1 MMYEVNQNCND
12 IMVVR
17 QEDHQLKTNATTAT
31 NDGARLDEFLK
42 VKIVFTNSYIGKI
55 PEPASL
61 MFLTNPST
69 TNAGQLSWGA
79 SQNTFA
85 MVHILIY

>member
-42 VKIVFTNSYIGKI
+42 VNIIFTNSYIGKM
-55 PEPASL
+55 PEPARESYQKL
-61 MFLTNPST
+61 LPQTSMFY
-69 TNAGQLSWGA
+69 
-79 SQNTFA
+79 
-85 MVHILIY
+85 V